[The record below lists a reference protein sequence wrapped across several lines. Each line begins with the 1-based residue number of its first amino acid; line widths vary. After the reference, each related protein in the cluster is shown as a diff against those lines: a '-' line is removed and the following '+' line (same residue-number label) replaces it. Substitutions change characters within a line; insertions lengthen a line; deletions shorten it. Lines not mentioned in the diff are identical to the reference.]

1 MNLRILGAFVLVFS
15 AASHAQAD
23 DRTAAAAI
31 TFHAMTKSACG
42 FNMTTESA
50 MNAARILG
58 MSSPGLDPTLSAMF
72 AICAEMK
79 KGNKGKTIEIQAHDN
94 RNVLRKVVL
103 EKAKWW
109 Q

>member
-1 MNLRILGAFVLVFS
+1 MNLRILGAVALVL
-15 AASHAQAD
+15 AATGHAQAD
-23 DRTAAAAI
+23 GRTAAAAA

-50 MNAARILG
+50 MKAASTFG
-58 MSSPGLDPTLSAMF
+58 MTAPGLDSTLSAMF
-72 AICAEMK
+72 AVCAEMK
-79 KGNKGKTIEIQAHDN
+79 KGNKGKTIEIQARDN
-94 RNVLRKVVL
+94 RNVLRKVTL